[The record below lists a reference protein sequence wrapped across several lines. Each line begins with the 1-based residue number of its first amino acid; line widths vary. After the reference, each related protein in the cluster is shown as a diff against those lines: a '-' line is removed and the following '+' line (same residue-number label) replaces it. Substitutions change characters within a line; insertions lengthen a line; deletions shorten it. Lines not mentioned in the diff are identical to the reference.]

1 MTATL
6 MTPLH
11 GDFAICD
18 FIRFRSLCT
27 YAVVNHKT
35 QTLKTFK
42 FETLVHNQRST
53 ELLQDEQQI

>member
-1 MTATL
+1 